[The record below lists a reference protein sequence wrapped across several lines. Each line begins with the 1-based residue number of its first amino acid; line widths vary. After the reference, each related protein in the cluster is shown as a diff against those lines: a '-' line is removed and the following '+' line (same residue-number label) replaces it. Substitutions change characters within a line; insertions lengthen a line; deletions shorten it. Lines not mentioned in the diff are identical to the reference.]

1 MRKIVAFI
9 TCMLCIT
16 GIFAQR
22 SITGKV
28 TEENGSPVANASV
41 AIKETGVGVFTNSE
55 GNFSI
60 RADDRAN

>member
-28 TEENGSPVANASV
+28 TEENGSPVAVFVAVIVTPGIKAPLASATVPPNAALAV
-41 AIKETGVGVFTNSE
+41 
-55 GNFSI
+55 
-60 RADDRAN
+60 